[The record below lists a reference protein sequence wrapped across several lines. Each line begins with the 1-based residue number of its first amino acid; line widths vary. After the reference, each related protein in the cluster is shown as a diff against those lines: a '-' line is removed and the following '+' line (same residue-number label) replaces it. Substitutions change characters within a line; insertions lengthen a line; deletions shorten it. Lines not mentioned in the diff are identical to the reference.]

1 MTAESTP
8 ATIDIRRARLDDA
21 VEMAR
26 LSGELGYPLSADEM
40 GIRLAVLLPE
50 ERHLVV
56 VAAEGESLH
65 GWAHV
70 EHRFTLEGGDRAE
83 LMGLVVDARA
93 RGQGMGRQL
102 VEVVE
107 AWTIARGLSVVTV
120 RSNAARA
127 EAHPFYETLGYA
139 RRKTQHVYSKTL
151 IGRRNDDAP
160 AG

>member
-1 MTAESTP
+1 MTAPSASSSIE
-8 ATIDIRRARLDDA
+8 IRKARLDDA

-26 LSGELGYPLSADEM
+26 LSGELGYPMTSDEM
-40 GIRLAVLLPE
+40 GLRLAVLLPE
-50 ERHLVV
+50 DRHLVV
-56 VAAEGESLH
+56 VAIEGQSLH

-107 AWTIARGLSVVTV
+107 AWTIARGLSSVTV
-120 RSNAARA
+120 RSNAVRA
-127 EAHPFYETLGYA
+127 ESHPFYEALGYQ
-139 RRKTQHVYSKTL
+139 RRKTQHVYTKTVT
-151 IGRRNDDAP
+151 GRRGDDAP

>member
-1 MTAESTP
+1 MTAESS
-8 ATIDIRRARLDDA
+8 IEIRKARLDDA

-26 LSGELGYPLSADEM
+26 LSGELGYPLTADEM
-40 GIRLAVLLPE
+40 GIRLTVLLPE

-56 VAAEGESLH
+56 VAVEGETLH

-107 AWTIARGLSVVTV
+107 AWTVARGLPGVIV

-127 EAHPFYETLGYA
+127 ESHPFYEALGYKK
-139 RRKTQHVYSKTL
+139 RKTQHVYTKTVT
-151 IGRRNDDAP
+151 GRRGDDAP